1 MAVCNP
7 SLVYLSCTPLGV
19 VKSAAL
25 RIPSRLSSTFYYFM
39 NIINMSK
46 HTNNKTSFK
55 SRLYDSLCR
64 KKAGKIP
71 VLTLGVCEREQQM
84 SNCLNCE
91 RYLRIYYCMRTKVSM
106 DLGLQRTFIIYI
118 SVKWALML
126 FYMMHLQHDS
136 DIWTLL
142 RGCAQPGNTSSVFI

>member
-55 SRLYDSLCR
+55 SRLYDSFHAER
-64 KKAGKIP
+64 KRERFP
-71 VLTLGVCEREQQM
+71 PDPRCVREREQQM
-84 SNCLNCE
+84 SNCLDCE
-91 RYLRIYYCMRTKVSM
+91 KYLRIYYCMRTKVSM

-118 SVKWALML
+118 SVKRALML

-136 DIWTLL
+136 DT
-142 RGCAQPGNTSSVFI
+142 